1 MSKVVSV
8 LMAVYRPNRD
18 FFAQQ
23 LRSINYQT
31 YKPIRVYICDDSVD
45 EQEHQKIMEII
56 TAELTRVPFIVL
68 TNTDNLGSSQT
79 FAKLT
84 QIAQGDYFAYADQDD
99 IWDDNK
105 IEQLVCA
112 IEKDRALLAYSHL
125 RVIDD
130 KGDVIAQRF
139 SDYNSRIQM
148 MEGEELFSFF
158 IRRNCVTGCSM
169 LVDTSLAKQSLPFS
183 KDYIHDH
190 WLALYASLYGKI
202 TLVKEALM
210 SYRIHDHNQIGKS
223 ILKNVETIED
233 YIPSKLS
240 KEYEKFSTL
249 QDRLHL
255 SPHQKEIL
263 DIELKDIQAR
273 IKWFEK
279 PSFKTYKALQS
290 FKEKDAQLAK
300 FEVAIR
306 VLPKVLSN
314 KIIQKVK
321 QKER

>member
-1 MSKVVSV
+1 MSKTVSI
-8 LMAVYRPNRD
+8 LMAVYKPNMD
-18 FFAQQ
+18 FFIQQ
-23 LRSINYQT
+23 LRSINNQT
-31 YKPIRVYICDDSVD
+31 YKGLRLYICDDSVD
-45 EQEHQKIMEII
+45 DAEHRKIVDVVKQEI
-56 TAELTRVPFIVL
+56 THMPFIML
-68 TNTDNLGSSQT
+68 TNTENIGSSQT
-79 FAKLT
+79 FEKLT
-84 QIAQGDYFAYADQDD
+84 KVAQGDYFAYADQDD
-99 IWDDNK
+99 IWDCYK
-105 IEQLVCA
+105 IERLVDV
-112 IEKDRALLAYSHL
+112 IEKEKSLLAYSHL
-125 RVIDD
+125 RVIDEQ
-130 KGDVIAQRF
+130 GTIIAQKF
-139 SDYNSRIQM
+139 SEYNSRVQM
-148 MEGEELFSFF
+148 MTGDNLFGFF

-169 LVDTSLAKQSLPFS
+169 LVDVNLAKQALPFS